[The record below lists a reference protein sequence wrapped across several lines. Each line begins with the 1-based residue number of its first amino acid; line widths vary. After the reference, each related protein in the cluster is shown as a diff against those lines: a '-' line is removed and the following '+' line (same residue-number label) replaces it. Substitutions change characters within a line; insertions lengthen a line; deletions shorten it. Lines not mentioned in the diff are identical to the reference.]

1 MSPADFLPALL
12 AYVLQ
17 GTAVLLAGALF
28 LALLRPRDPF
38 FRLACLEGL
47 FWGSL
52 VLPLVLPWLGRL
64 RPPPLVLAGNGFAA
78 TFTAV
83 AERLPGTLPRGGAG
97 LALLLW
103 LPSLLLLTRLALG
116 LLHLR
121 RLARQA
127 APLSPLPEAAVKA
140 RGEMPAEARFAVS
153 SRIPSAVTFGWIR
166 PVVLLP
172 PSVLK
177 LEEKALRAVVLH
189 ELVHVRRRH
198 FLKGLLEEGVA
209 ASLWFHA
216 ALRPLL
222 REIRLAREQSVDR
235 TVVGMTGERRLY
247 LETLAAMARRRRG
260 APPVLLQPFFHRG
273 HLLRRMASLTQEVTM
288 TKKKRWAAGLLA
300 AAAVL
305 LAGALAAAHLPLR
318 PAAPPVGAVQ
328 APGPGGVYE
337 MGTLPMPKLLDGPSP
352 VYPPEA
358 KARGVHGRVILE
370 TVILESGDVA
380 PEHRILES
388 PDPLLSAAAWEAVS
402 RWKYEQA
409 LVDGHPVRRK
419 QVVTINFQLD

>member
-1 MSPADFLPALL
+1 MSAADFLTALL

-17 GTAVLLAGALF
+17 GTAVLAAGALF
-28 LALLRPRDPF
+28 LGLLRPRDPF

-52 VLPLVLPWLGRL
+52 LLPLVLPWLGRL
-64 RPPPLVLAGNGFAA
+64 RPATLGPSGDYLATTFAA
-78 TFTAV
+78 VTA
-83 AERLPGTLPRGGAG
+83 RLPEAVSRGDDR
-97 LALLLW
+97 LFLLLW

-127 APLSPLPEAAVKA
+127 VPLSPLPEAVMKA
-140 RGEMPAEARFAVS
+140 RGEMGSEARFAVS
-153 SRIPSAVTFGWIR
+153 SGIPSAVTFGWLR

-172 PSVLK
+172 PSALK
-177 LEEKALRAVVLH
+177 LEEEALRAVVLH

-216 ALRPLL
+216 ALRPFL

-247 LETLAAMARRRRG
+247 LKTLAAMARRRRG

-288 TKKKRWAAGLLA
+288 TKKKQWAAGLLA

-337 MGTLPMPKLLDGPSP
+337 MGTLPMPRLLDGPSP

-380 PEHRILES
+380 PEHRILQS

-402 RWKYEQA
+402 RWKYEPT
-409 LVDGHPVRRK
+409 LVEGHPVRRK
-419 QVVTINFQLD
+419 QVIAVNFHLD